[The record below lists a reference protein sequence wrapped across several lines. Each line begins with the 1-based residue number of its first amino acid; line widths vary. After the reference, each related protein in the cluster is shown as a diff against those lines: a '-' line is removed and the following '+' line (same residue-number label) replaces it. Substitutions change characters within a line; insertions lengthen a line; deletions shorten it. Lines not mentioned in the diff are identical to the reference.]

1 MSLRKSTSA
10 WRKRVMAE
18 HAAEFERTVAME
30 EQSSSKLDALGWE
43 RVERGQWLEVAQSY
57 DAGASLAEEL
67 CIRLVGDTA
76 TSSGLRLEWDGL
88 LRPLQE
94 AVSAGTS
101 EDVSLELSGFS
112 KGSSVLHFRAVRRDP
127 VEMFSDEGPA
137 FRETPLAGPAR
148 RFIDFVDAVEN
159 EQDVRMYSK
168 SAMLGG
174 IEKLSDELSRLHLV
188 ADFRFYSRSGDV
200 RGAKLTSRGMD
211 YVKALHDSEETTATV
226 PVSGR
231 ITELRESGHAKVKQ
245 GVARNS
251 PAFDVHFD
259 AQTLT
264 GMRLVLGQSVN
275 WLVAVVSTKDR
286 LDRVQSTRYEFRRE
300 ISHTDQLA
308 LNLSQTDDEAPYSVA
323 AMTPPRLEW
332 EHLLRPLPTED
343 DEEPDN
349 T

>member
-18 HAAEFERTVAME
+18 HAAEFERTVASE
-30 EQSSSKLDALGWE
+30 GQSGSKLDALGWE
-43 RVERGQWLEVAQSY
+43 RVERAQWLEVAQSY
-57 DAGASLAEEL
+57 DAGATLAEEL
-67 CIRLVGDTA
+67 CVRLVGDTA

-94 AVSAGTS
+94 AVSASTS
-101 EDVSLELSGFS
+101 EDVLLELSGFS

-127 VEMFSDEGPA
+127 VELFSDEGPA
-137 FRETPLAGPAR
+137 FRETPLAGSAR
-148 RFIDFVDAVEN
+148 RFIEFVDAVEN

-168 SAMLGG
+168 SPMLGG
-174 IEKLSDELSRLHLV
+174 VEKLSDELSRLNLV
-188 ADFRFYSRSGDV
+188 ADFRFYARSGDV

-211 YVKALHDSEETTATV
+211 YVKGLHDSEETTDTI
-226 PVSGR
+226 PVNGR

-245 GVARNS
+245 GVSRNS

-259 AQTLT
+259 TQTLT

-275 WLVAVVSTKDR
+275 WQVAVISTKDK

-300 ISHTDQLA
+300 ISHTDQLELDIPQAEEDAPYLSAA
-308 LNLSQTDDEAPYSVA
+308 LEAPHSEDFVFK
-323 AMTPPRLEW
+323 
-332 EHLLRPLPTED
+332 PLED
-343 DEEPDN
+343 DEEPRDS
-349 T
+349 

>member
-10 WRKRVMAE
+10 WRRRLIAE
-18 HAAEFERTVAME
+18 HAAEFEQTVAVE
-30 EQSSSKLDALGWE
+30 EQSGSTLDAVGWE

-57 DAGASLAEEL
+57 DPSASLAEEL

-76 TSSGLRLEWDGL
+76 MSSGLRLEWDGL

-94 AVSAGTS
+94 AVSAGSS

-112 KGSSVLHFRAVRRDP
+112 KGSSVLHFRAVHREP
-127 VEMFSDEGPA
+127 VELLSDGGPA
-137 FRETPLAGPAR
+137 LRETALAGPAR

-174 IEKLSDELSRLHLV
+174 VEKLSDELSRLNLV
-188 ADFRFYSRSGDV
+188 ADFRFYARSGDV
-200 RGAKLTSRGMD
+200 RGAKLTSRGMN
-211 YVKALHDSEETTATV
+211 YVKALHDSEETTATI
-226 PVSGR
+226 PVNGR

-259 AQTLT
+259 TQTLT

-275 WLVAVVSTKDR
+275 WLVAVISTKDK
-286 LDRVQSTRYEFRRE
+286 LDRVQSTRYEYRRE
-300 ISHTDQLA
+300 LGHTDQLE
-308 LNLSQTDDEAPYSVA
+308 LDITQDQETEAPLRTA
-323 AMTPPRLEW
+323 AHVFRGEKDLVVRPP
-332 EHLLRPLPTED
+332 ED
-343 DEEPDN
+343 GKDP
-349 T
+349 